1 MDLKNN
7 VNTIYYADSFSHFDQ
22 NALFYEYIILTNI
35 MKNNSKSELVK
46 FKPTNETTIAEL
58 NKVSIKE
65 SKNNLNT
72 QAPLRIRLP

>member
-1 MDLKNN
+1 
-7 VNTIYYADSFSHFDQ
+7 
-22 NALFYEYIILTNI
+22 

-65 SKNNLNT
+65 SKSNLNT